1 MCDTRGMAAAL
12 TYAWI
17 PAKPPSAMMS
27 PCWRA
32 QLRLPA
38 RNPGPPF
45 RRLKAAGEIVGRQRK
60 GRRRGWMIGWA
71 CRQLV
76 IWGGLGLLL
85 YAVVGHPEL
94 GMARGEGQA
103 GAAGPAEPVSGPCDR

>member
-27 PCWRA
+27 PCWRV
-32 QLRLPA
+32 QQRLPA
-38 RNPGPPF
+38 RNPAPPF
-45 RRLKAAGEIVGRQRK
+45 PRLNAAGEIVGTQRK
-60 GRRRGWMIGWA
+60 GRRRGRMIGWA

-85 YAVVGHPEL
+85 YAVVGHREL
-94 GMARGEGQA
+94 VMPRGGGGA
-103 GAAGPAEPVSGPCDR
+103 AAAGPRGAGPA